1 MATIFDN
8 SGSKKAPNYTSAE
21 FLVFWTSLIPILVVV
36 VFAVIYMPTPL
47 LAAFIAVL
55 AFMSGV
61 GIFFSSRQL
70 SRAKFKVEIE
80 RDELKGIVM
89 NLEDGVILYDKDFKV
104 LFFNPAAEKIFSLR
118 AESLLDHR
126 IRPQDAERED
136 LQRFIQVI
144 YPSLAPTVVSR
155 SKEGVYPQVVDV
167 SFEDPQLDL
176 RVITAPMG
184 DDYGRILG
192 FLKIVHDRTRE
203 EYLLRSKNEFV
214 TVASHQLRGPIT
226 NVTWALEVLDK
237 DDTLS
242 EGSKILVQNAF
253 AAGKQLLRIIED
265 LINIAKIEEGKFGY
279 KFEQVNLIEFLN
291 DVLTEVL
298 PQAKRAGIK
307 IYFDR
312 PENELPKVYINRD
325 KMLMVVYNFLDN
337 AIRYNVENGEVRV
350 KIELVKNE
358 PFIEVSVKD
367 TGIGVPAG
375 EINRLFSKFYRADN
389 AVKFQT
395 EGSGLGLYINKNII
409 LAHGG
414 KLWAES
420 ELNRGTTFHF
430 TLPTSADVI
439 PDREVQVTG

>member
-8 SGSKKAPNYTSAE
+8 SGSKKAPSYTSTE
-21 FLVFWTSLIPILVVV
+21 FLVFWASLIPLLVVA
-36 VFAVIYMPTPL
+36 VFAIIYMPTPL
-47 LAAFIAVL
+47 LAAFISVL
-55 AFMSGV
+55 AFLSGA

-89 NLEDGVILYDKDFKV
+89 NLEDAVILYDKDFKV
-104 LFFNPAAEKIFSLR
+104 LFFNPAAERIFNIK
-118 AESLLDHR
+118 AEAILDHR
-126 IRPQDAERED
+126 IRPQDAERQD
-136 LQRFIQVI
+136 LQRFIQVV
-144 YPSLAPTVVSR
+144 YPSLAPTVVNR

-192 FLKIVHDRTRE
+192 FLKIAHDRTRE
-203 EYLLRSKNEFV
+203 QYLLQSKNEFV

-226 NVTWALEVLDK
+226 NVTWALETLEGDGS
-237 DDTLS
+237 LS
-242 EGSKILVQNAF
+242 EGGKVLVQNALL
-253 AAGKQLLRIIED
+253 AGKQLLRIIED
-265 LINIAKIEEGKFGY
+265 LINISKIEEGKFGY
-279 KFEQVNLIEFLN
+279 KFEQVDLVEFVN

-312 PENELPKVYINRD
+312 PVDKLPGVYINRD
-325 KMLMVVYNFLDN
+325 KMTMVFYNFLDN
-337 AIRYNVENGEVRV
+337 AVRYNVENGEVRV
-350 KIELVKNE
+350 KVEKVKDE
-358 PFIEVSVKD
+358 PFIQVSVSD

-389 AVKFQT
+389 AIKFQT
-395 EGSGLGLYINKNII
+395 EGSGLGLYINKNIV

-430 TLPTSADVI
+430 TLPTSTEVI
-439 PDREVQVTG
+439 PDREVQVAG